1 MARAAAG
8 DDLAQLEGASATR
21 RELAKLRRRLTSMPA
36 AKRLALPGMDAKRN
50 DLLPASAILIDTIC
64 RLGRVPEIRLC
75 TWALREGL
83 LLELAGVPTTRTAR
97 APSARHRSVAA
108 LTKRYAGTNEHGT
121 RVARLALAL
130 FDGLAD
136 ELELLD
142 HDRELLE
149 HAALLHDIGH
159 AISHDRHHR
168 HTAYLIRN
176 SELLGF
182 DPLEIEVMA
191 LVARG
196 HRKQMP
202 KASSPEVL
210 ALPEEPRRIVR
221 ALAAILR
228 VADALDRTH
237 FGVVRSVRARVGA
250 GRVVIDVVPA
260 RQRVELE
267 VWAAERR
274 TEALARVLGRPVV
287 VRMHRGA
294 PGGRR

>member
-8 DDLAQLEGASATR
+8 DELERLEGASATR
-21 RELAKLRRRLTSMPA
+21 RELTQLRRLLTNTPA

-50 DLLPASAILIDTIC
+50 DLLPAAAILIDTIC
-64 RLGRVPEIRLC
+64 RLGRVREMRLC
-75 TWALREGL
+75 TWALREGI

-97 APSARHRSVAA
+97 TLSARHRSVAA
-108 LTKRYAGTNEHGT
+108 LTKRYAGPNQHGVQ
-121 RVARLALAL
+121 VARLSLAL

-136 ELELLD
+136 ELGLSE
-142 HDRELLE
+142 HASELLE

-168 HTAYLIRN
+168 HTAYLIHN
-176 SELLGF
+176 SDLLGF

-196 HRKQMP
+196 HRKQVP
-202 KASSPEVL
+202 KGSSPELL
-210 ALPEEPRRIVR
+210 ALPEDARREVR
-221 ALAAILR
+221 TLASILR

-237 FGVVRSVRARVGA
+237 FGVVRNVRARVGA
-250 GRVVIDVVPA
+250 DRVVIDVDPA

-267 VWAAERR
+267 LWAAARR
-274 TEALARVLGRPVV
+274 TESLARVLGRPVV
-287 VRMHRGA
+287 VRMRRRVPGA
-294 PGGRR
+294 RR